1 MVKIHYVQVGAYL
14 VKLFNRLFTLG
25 HFPSDWSNGL
35 IVSLHMKGSIH
46 DFHNYRG
53 TGSTLLPTLGKLF
66 TTVLNTRLTKWV
78 EDYVIYLDS
87 QGGFRK
93 GLGISDSIFVLHN
106 LVN

>member
-53 TGSTLLPTLGKLF
+53 TGSTLLPTLGKF
-66 TTVLNTRLTKWV
+66 YTTVLNTRL
-78 EDYVIYLDS
+78 
-87 QGGFRK
+87 K
-93 GLGISDSIFVLHN
+93 GLAQAKIIKKSVILFRVLN
-106 LVN
+106 MTI